1 MTIFDRTPSLPGT
14 DRLNALRARLTWSL
28 ARHLVAR
35 TVFWGGMYLAALVVF
50 GAFTALRGADPFSMY
65 HAMWEATVVNA
76 YGRGQVLDKA
86 APFVLTGLAVA
97 VPARAGLVNIGGEGQ
112 IVIGVTAAGGVALAL
127 GTHVTGT
134 PALLLMGFAAAL
146 AGAAWAAIATVL
158 RLVGNV
164 NEAIATLLLNYV
176 GADVLSYL
184 VYGPWRDA
192 AGNGQPA
199 ARPLPP
205 GDALPQ
211 LGSYAHIG
219 IVVALVA
226 AAGVAFAL
234 KRTSWGF
241 MLRCVGGNQV
251 AARRAGLKVAW
262 LMLSAML
269 VGGALAGL
277 AGMIQFTGL
286 EGQLRPGIAATF
298 GYTGFLASWLARHQP
313 GKVVL
318 AAGLLAAIAVA
329 GDSLQITSHLPGS
342 TVNILM
348 ALILLAML
356 ATRVRSRAAA

>member
-1 MTIFDRTPSLPGT
+1 MTVFDRTVVPSE
-14 DRLNALRARLTWSL
+14 RLTALREHLTWAF
-28 ARHLVAR
+28 ARHLAAR
-35 TVFWGGMYLAALVVF
+35 TVFWGGMYLSALVVF
-50 GAFTALRGADPFSMY
+50 GAFTALHHANPFSMY
-65 HAMWEATVVNA
+65 HGMWEATVMNA
-76 YGRGQVLDKA
+76 YGRGQVLDMA
-86 APFVLTGLAVA
+86 APFILTGLAVA

-134 PALLLMGFAAAL
+134 PALILMGLGAAV

-176 GADVLSYL
+176 GADVLNYL
-184 VYGPWRDA
+184 VYGPWRDP

-199 ARPLPP
+199 ARPMPLSDTLPS
-205 GDALPQ
+205 

-219 IVVALVA
+219 IIIALVA
-226 AAGVAFAL
+226 AVGVAFAL

-262 LMLSAML
+262 LMFSAML

-286 EGQLRPGIAATF
+286 EGQLRPGIAATY

-318 AAGLLAAIAVA
+318 AATLLAGIAVA
-329 GDSLQITSHLPGS
+329 GDSLQITTHLPGS

-348 ALILLAML
+348 AVILLAIL
-356 ATRVRSRAAA
+356 ATRGRSRAAA